1 MTLER
6 NKADVV
12 IVGMG
17 WAGSV
22 MAEELTRAGLNVVG
36 IERGAWRDTS
46 TDFPV
51 AIDADELRFHTR
63 RKILQPMSVETT
75 TFRNRSDQ
83 LAAPVRNWSAYQ
95 FGWNVGGAGTHWAG
109 MSWRFTPWDFEVA
122 TQTRERYGAKKMAGL
137 QLQDWGVTYD
147 EMEPFYD
154 RFERIAGTSG
164 YAGNLNGDKR
174 PGGNVFEGARKR
186 DYPTP
191 PLKDTH
197 WMSKY
202 RKTTESMG
210 YHPFTV
216 PAGNLSQAY
225 VNPLGVSM
233 GPCTYCGFCD
243 FHGCGN
249 FSKSSPQACI
259 LPVLMR
265 RPNFTLLTET
275 EVLHA
280 VKHEDGK
287 TVKGVK
293 FITQDGVEGFQ
304 PADVVCFTA
313 YQMDNVRLMLLSGVG
328 EKYDPLTGR
337 GTIGRNYNYQT
348 CSSVTGFFDN
358 EYMNPFIGGGALAV
372 QIDDFNGDNFDHS
385 DLDFIG
391 GAGIMGFSTNGRPIQ
406 NMNGLRPGTKRWGS
420 EWKAGYAR
428 DYQTAGTIFCQGT
441 SMPMREAYLDLDPNY
456 KDRHGQPLLRLTF
469 DWNQND
475 QRMAKYVTDRAINI
489 MKEVGGQHIVV
500 DNQAEKSWNP
510 YMQHSSHTIGG
521 AVMGADPR
529 TSALN
534 PYLQSWDAHNLFV
547 VGASAFPNNGGYN
560 PTVTVGALA
569 VRAAQAIHQ
578 KYINNPAPLVGA

>member
-1 MTLER
+1 MSQIR

-12 IVGMG
+12 IVGLG

-22 MAEELTRAGLNVVG
+22 MAEELTRAGLHVVA

-51 AIDADELRFHTR
+51 SIDADELRFHTR

-75 TFRNRSDQ
+75 TFRNRGDQ
-83 LAAPVRNWSAYQ
+83 LAAPVRNWSAFQY
-95 FGWNVGGAGTHWAG
+95 GWNVGGAGTHWAG

-122 TQTRERYGAKKMAGL
+122 TQTRQRYGAGKMQGL

-147 EMEPFYD
+147 EMAPFYD

-164 YAGNLNGDKR
+164 YAGNLNGERRK
-174 PGGNVFEGARKR
+174 GGNVFEGPRSR

-191 PLKDTH
+191 PLQDTH
-197 WMSKY
+197 WMSKF
-202 RKTTESMG
+202 RQTTENMG

-280 VKHEDGK
+280 VKHDDGK

-293 FITQDGVEGFQ
+293 FITKEGVEGFQ
-304 PADVVCFTA
+304 PADIVCITA
-313 YQMDNVRLMLLSGVG
+313 YQMDNVRLMLLSKVG
-328 EKYDPLTGR
+328 EQYDPRTGR

-385 DLDFIG
+385 GLDFIG

-441 SMPMREAYLDLDPNY
+441 SMPMREAYLDLDANY
-456 KDRHGQPLLRLTF
+456 TDRHGQPLLRMTF

-475 QRMAKYVTDRAINI
+475 VRMAKYVTDRAINI
-489 MKEVGGQHIVV
+489 MREVGGQHLVV
-500 DNQAEKSWNP
+500 DNQTEKSWNP

-521 AVMGADPR
+521 AVMGADPT

-578 KYINNPAPLVGA
+578 TYMKNPAPLVGA

>member
-1 MTLER
+1 MSLVR

-122 TQTRERYGAKKMAGL
+122 TQTRARYGAKKMQGL
-137 QLQDWGVTYD
+137 QLQDWGVTYA
-147 EMEPFYD
+147 EMEPYYD

-164 YAGNLNGDKR
+164 YAGNLNGEKR
-174 PGGNVFEGARKR
+174 AGGNVFEGSRTR

-202 RKTTESMG
+202 RKTTENMG

-280 VKHEDGK
+280 VKHSDGK

-304 PADVVCFTA
+304 PADIVCITA

-337 GTIGRNYNYQT
+337 GTIGRNYSYQT

-358 EYMNPFIGGGALAV
+358 EHMNPFIGGGALAV

-441 SMPMREAYLDLDPNY
+441 SMPMQQAYLDLDPNY

-469 DWNQND
+469 DWNRND
-475 QRMAKYVTDRAINI
+475 VRMAKYVTDRAINI
-489 MKEVGGQHIVV
+489 MKEVGGQHLVV

-534 PYLQSWDAHNLFV
+534 PFLQSWDAHNLFV

-569 VRAAQAIHQ
+569 IRAARAIHQ

>member
-164 YAGNLNGDKR
+164 YAGNLNGEKR

-202 RKTTESMG
+202 RKTTENMG

-293 FITQDGVEGFQ
+293 FVTLDGVEGFQ

-441 SMPMREAYLDLDPNY
+441 SMPMRDAFLDLDPNY
-456 KDRHGQPLLRLTF
+456 KDRHGQPLLRVTF

-475 QRMAKYVTDRAINI
+475 KRMANYVTDRAINI
-489 MKEVGGQHIVV
+489 MKEVGGQHLVI
-500 DNQAEKSWNP
+500 DNQSEKSWNP

-521 AVMGADPR
+521 AVMGSDPS

>member
-293 FITQDGVEGFQ
+293 FITQDGIEGFQ
-304 PADVVCFTA
+304 AADVVCFTA

>member
-1 MTLER
+1 M
-6 NKADVV
+6 V
-12 IVGMG
+12 IVGLG

-22 MAEELTRAGLNVVG
+22 MAEELTRAGLNVVA

-46 TDFPV
+46 TDFTV

-83 LAAPVRNWSAYQ
+83 LAAPVRNWSAFQ

-122 TQTRERYGAKKMAGL
+122 KQTRERYGAKKMQGL

-147 EMEPFYD
+147 EMAPFYD

-164 YAGNLNGDKR
+164 IAGNLNGQPQK
-174 PGGNVFEGARKR
+174 GGNIFEGPRSR

-202 RKTTESMG
+202 RKTTENMG

-280 VKHEDGK
+280 VKHDDGK

-304 PADVVCFTA
+304 PADIVCITA

-328 EKYDPLTGR
+328 EQYNPLTGR

-406 NMNGLRPGTKRWGS
+406 NMNDLRPGTKRWGS
-420 EWKAGYAR
+420 EWKAGYKR

-456 KDRHGQPLLRLTF
+456 KDRHGQPLIRTTF

-475 QRMAKYVTDRAINI
+475 VRMAKYVTDRAINI
-489 MKEVGGQHIVV
+489 MKDTGGQHIVV

-510 YMQHSSHTIGG
+510 YQQHSSHTIGG
-521 AVMGADPR
+521 AVMGADPS

-534 PYLQSWDAHNLFV
+534 PYL
-547 VGASAFPNNGGYN
+547 
-560 PTVTVGALA
+560 
-569 VRAAQAIHQ
+569 
-578 KYINNPAPLVGA
+578 

>member
-1 MTLER
+1 MSLIR
-6 NKADVV
+6 KKADVV
-12 IVGMG
+12 IVGLG

-22 MAEELTRAGLNVVG
+22 MAEELTRAGLEVVA

-46 TDFPV
+46 TDFPPAV
-51 AIDADELRFHTR
+51 DPDELRWHTR
-63 RKILQPMSVETT
+63 RKIMQPMSVETT

-83 LAAPVRNWSAYQ
+83 DAAPVRNWSAFQ

-122 TQTRERYGAKKMAGL
+122 TQTRERYGADKMKGL
-137 QLQDWGVTYD
+137 QLQDWGVTYS

-164 YAGNLNGDKR
+164 KAGNLNGQ
-174 PGGNVFEGARKR
+174 PQQGGNVFEGARQR

-202 RKTTESMG
+202 RSTTEKMG

-216 PAGNLSQAY
+216 PAGNISQAY
-225 VNPLGVSM
+225 VNPLGVTM

-259 LPVLMR
+259 LPALMR
-265 RPNFTLLTET
+265 RKNFTLLTNT

-280 VKHEDGK
+280 VKHADGK
-287 TVKGVK
+287 TVTGVK
-293 FITQDGVEGFQ
+293 FISEDGKEGFQ
-304 PADVVCFTA
+304 PADIVCITA

-328 EKYDPLTGR
+328 EQYDPRTGR

-385 DLDFIG
+385 QLDFIG

-406 NMNGLRPGTKRWGS
+406 NMNGLRPGTPRWGS

-441 SMPMREAYLDLDPNY
+441 SMPVREAFLDLDPVY
-456 KDRHGQPLLRLTF
+456 KDRHGQPLIRMTF
-469 DWNQND
+469 DWNKND
-475 QRMAKYVTDRAINI
+475 IRMANYVTDRAINI
-489 MKEVGGQHIVV
+489 MKEVGGQHLVV
-500 DNQAEKSWNP
+500 DNQTEKSWNP

-521 AVMGADPR
+521 AVMGADPT

-569 VRAAQAIHQ
+569 VRAAQAIYQ
-578 KYINNPAPLVGA
+578 KYINNPSPLVGA

>member
-1 MTLER
+1 MSVTR
-6 NKADVV
+6 KKADVV

-46 TDFPV
+46 TDYPV
-51 AIDADELRFHTR
+51 AVDPDELRWTTR
-63 RKILQPMSVETT
+63 RKIMQPMRVETT
-75 TFRNRSDQ
+75 TFRNFSHQ
-83 LAAPVRNWSAYQ
+83 EAAPVRNWSAFQ

-109 MSWRFTPWDFEVA
+109 MSWRFTPWDFQVA
-122 TQTRERYGAKKMAGL
+122 TRTRERYGLAKTKGL
-137 QLQDWGVTYD
+137 QLQDWGVTYE

-164 YAGNLNGDKR
+164 VAGNLNGESQ
-174 PGGNVFEGARKR
+174 PGGNIFEGARR
-186 DYPTP
+186 RGYPTP

-197 WMSKY
+197 WMRKY
-202 RKTTESMG
+202 RETTERMG
-210 YHPFTV
+210 FHPFTI
-216 PAGNLSQAY
+216 PAGNISQAY
-225 VNPLGVSM
+225 VNPLGVTM

-259 LPVLMR
+259 LPALMR
-265 RPNFTLLTET
+265 RPNFTLLTDT

-287 TVKGVK
+287 TVKGVN
-293 FITQDGVEGFQ
+293 FITKEGERGFQ
-304 PADVVCFTA
+304 PADIVCITA
-313 YQMDNVRLMLLSGVG
+313 YQMDNVRLMLLSQVG
-328 EKYDPLTGR
+328 TPYDAQTGK

-348 CSSVTGFFDN
+348 CSSVTGFFDG

-385 DLDFIG
+385 HLDFIG

-406 NMNGLRPGTKRWGS
+406 NMNTLRPGTKRWGS

-428 DYQTAGTIFCQGT
+428 DYQSAATIFCQGT
-441 SMPMREAYLDLDPNY
+441 SMPVREAYLDLDPTY
-456 KDRHGQPLLRLTF
+456 KDRHGQPLLRMTF

-475 QRMAKYVTDRAINI
+475 INMARYVTDRAVEI
-489 MKEVGGQHIVV
+489 MKQTGGKHLVV
-500 DNQAEKSWNP
+500 ENQSDRSWNP

-521 AVMGADPR
+521 AVMGADPS

-569 VRAAQAIHQ
+569 IRAAQAIHQ
-578 KYINNPAPLVGA
+578 KYINNPSPLVQA

>member
-1 MTLER
+1 MSLER

-22 MAEELTRAGLNVVG
+22 MAEELTRAGLNVIG

-51 AIDADELRFHTR
+51 AIDAEELRFHTR

-75 TFRNRSDQ
+75 TFRSRSDQ

-164 YAGNLNGDKR
+164 YAGNLNGEKR
-174 PGGNVFEGARKR
+174 TGGNVFEGTRKR

-197 WMSKY
+197 RMSKY
-202 RKTTESMG
+202 RKTTENMG

-293 FITQDGVEGFQ
+293 FVTQDGVEGFQ

-475 QRMAKYVTDRAINI
+475 QRMAKFVTGRAINI

-521 AVMGADPR
+521 AVMGADPS

-560 PTVTVGALA
+560 PTVTVGGLA

>member
-304 PADVVCFTA
+304 LADVVCFTA

>member
-1 MTLER
+1 MSQIR

-12 IVGMG
+12 IVGLG

-22 MAEELTRAGLNVVG
+22 MAEELTRAGLNVVA

-51 AIDADELRFHTR
+51 SIDADELRFHTR

-83 LAAPVRNWSAYQ
+83 LAAPVRNWSAFQ

-109 MSWRFTPWDFEVA
+109 MSWRFTPWDFQVA
-122 TQTRERYGAKKMAGL
+122 TQTRERYGAARMQGL
-137 QLQDWGVTYD
+137 QLQDWGITYD
-147 EMEPFYD
+147 EMAPYYD

-164 YAGNLNGDKR
+164 FAGNLNGERRK
-174 PGGNVFEGARKR
+174 GGNVFEGPRSR

-197 WMSKY
+197 WMSKF
-202 RKTTESMG
+202 RQTTEKMG
-210 YHPFTV
+210 YNPFTV

-280 VKHEDGK
+280 VKHDDGK

-293 FITQDGVEGFQ
+293 FITKEGVEGFQ
-304 PADVVCFTA
+304 PADIVCITA
-313 YQMDNVRLMLLSGVG
+313 YQMDNVRLMLLSKVG
-328 EKYDPLTGR
+328 EQYDPRTGR

-385 DLDFIG
+385 GLDFIG

-456 KDRHGQPLLRLTF
+456 KDRHGQPLLRMTF

-475 QRMAKYVTDRAINI
+475 VRMAKYVTERAINI
-489 MKEVGGQHIVV
+489 MKEVGGQHLVV
-500 DNQAEKSWNP
+500 DNQAEQSWNP

-521 AVMGADPR
+521 AVMGADPS

-578 KYINNPAPLVGA
+578 TYIKNPAPLVGA

>member
-1 MTLER
+1 MSLVR

-12 IVGMG
+12 IVGLG

-22 MAEELTRAGLNVVG
+22 MAEELTRAGLNVVA

-83 LAAPVRNWSAYQ
+83 LAAPVRNWSAFQ

-122 TQTRERYGAKKMAGL
+122 KQTRERYGAKKMQGL

-147 EMEPFYD
+147 EMAPFYD

-164 YAGNLNGDKR
+164 IAGNLNGQPQK
-174 PGGNVFEGARKR
+174 GGNIFEGPRSR

-280 VKHEDGK
+280 VKHDDGK

-304 PADVVCFTA
+304 PADIVCITA

-328 EKYDPLTGR
+328 EQYDPLTGR

-358 EYMNPFIGGGALAV
+358 EFMNPFIGGGALAV

-420 EWKAGYAR
+420 EWKAGYKR

-456 KDRHGQPLLRLTF
+456 KDRHGQPLIRTTF

-475 QRMAKYVTDRAINI
+475 VRMAKFVTDRAIDI
-489 MKEVGGQHIVV
+489 MKETGGQHIVV

-510 YMQHSSHTIGG
+510 YQQHSSHTIGG
-521 AVMGADPR
+521 AVMGSDPS

-560 PTVTVGALA
+560 PTITIGALA

-578 KYINNPAPLVGA
+578 KYIHNPAPLVGA